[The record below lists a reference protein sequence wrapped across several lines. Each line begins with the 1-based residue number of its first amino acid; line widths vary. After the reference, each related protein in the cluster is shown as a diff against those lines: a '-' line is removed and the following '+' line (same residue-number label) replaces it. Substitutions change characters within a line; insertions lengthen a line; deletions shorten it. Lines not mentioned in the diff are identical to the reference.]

1 MTDSHKQHT
10 SDESQPIASAQSECE
25 VADWKR
31 VVDEDNAPHRN
42 PSATGTSWTLIHD
55 AINEESPTKVQSRD
69 QLMRRYWTAV
79 FAFIRSSGR
88 TPQQAED
95 LTQGFFC
102 DVVLGRNLL
111 DRAEEQR
118 GKFRSLLLSAVR
130 NYLADEYRMRTAQ
143 RRAPENRS
151 VGRFDEENGIEPVT
165 DHGDPESAF
174 NNHWVDE
181 LIQRTVEQTRS
192 QLIANNQTTHWEI
205 FRYRVLDP
213 CLTGAK
219 PIPHEELAKRWGL
232 SGLAQVSNLLVTAK
246 RRFAKNLLENVR
258 ETLPPGLSATTELN
272 ELFQALGNSK

>member
-1 MTDSHKQHT
+1 MTT
-10 SDESQPIASAQSECE
+10 SGEHHESTKGAGCAQTPNECE
-25 VADWKR
+25 VSDWKTM
-31 VVDEDNAPHRN
+31 VDEEKRPQSV
-42 PSATGTSWTLIHD
+42 PSTTGTSWTLIHD
-55 AINEESPTKVQSRD
+55 AIDEQSPTKGQSRD
-69 QLMRRYWTAV
+69 QLMRRYWAAV

-88 TPQQAED
+88 TQQQAED

-143 RRAPENRS
+143 RRSPGNGAI
-151 VGRFDEENGIEPVT
+151 GRLDDDKGLEPVSG
-165 DHGDPESAF
+165 DGDPETAF
-174 NNHWVDE
+174 NSQWVDE

-192 QLIANNQTTHWEI
+192 ELIANNQTMHWDI
-205 FRYRVLDP
+205 FRHRVLEP

-219 PIPHEELAKRWGL
+219 PIPHEDLAKRWGL

-246 RRFAKNLLENVR
+246 RRFAKNLLETVR

-272 ELFQALGNSK
+272 ELFQALGDGK